1 MMLKKYL
8 VLIWAILLAGSA
20 AAGDRQH
27 AVIKIAI
34 ADDDQGRQTFM
45 FDSDHTGLDLQ
56 NMAVGEARTLTDASG
71 NVATVSR
78 TMDGFELDVAGET
91 VALPM
96 FDSAHDP
103 DTFLHE
109 DGSQGD
115 AHAIKKIK
123 MIKTEDD
130 EGVTVI
136 SGVVI
141 DEATRQKI
149 RNVLE
154 TAGHDVEIEFIDGSE
169 FDDGVR
175 RHVRVIRKEVD
186 VTR

>member
-1 MMLKKYL
+1 MMVKKYL

-20 AAGDRQH
+20 AAGDQQH

-78 TMDGFELDVAGET
+78 TVDGFELDVAGET
-91 VALPM
+91 VPLAIL
-96 FDSAHDP
+96 DSPHDP
-103 DTFLHE
+103 DTFMHG
-109 DGSQGD
+109 DGSHGD
-115 AHAIKKIK
+115 AHTVRKIK
-123 MIKTEDD
+123 MIKTDDD

-136 SGVVI
+136 SGAAI

-149 RNVLE
+149 RDVLLS
-154 TAGHDVEIEFIDGSE
+154 AGHDSEVEFIDGSE
-169 FDDGVR
+169 LDDGIR
-175 RHVRVIRKEVD
+175 KEVRVIRKEVD
-186 VTR
+186 VTN